1 MKFPIAGFAGT
12 MCLISGMLV
21 GEPVPAFPADKDIV
35 QVQRDVAFLGDQ
47 VKMMQE
53 TVNSLLEKLAGQG
66 ALTQQTLDRVN
77 QIIMDNA
84 VAMKNV
90 TDQLAQ
96 QEQKLVTPLASMNS
110 KLDQVVTQVGTTQDN
125 LSDLN
130 SRIGRLEQR
139 IVDLENAVKVMQAP
153 PVPPP
158 TQGGPPP
165 GVTAQGLF
173 QSASGDQLSGKSD
186 LALQEYRDYLKYFG
200 DTDTAAA
207 AQFHIGEILLSQGNA
222 DDAIQA
228 FDTVVDQFPKSSKAP
243 DALYLKAQA
252 LQKQGKRAQATQ
264 VLNKLI
270 RQYPDS
276 DAAQNAKSELPRPA
290 RRPGQ
295 K

>member
-1 MKFPIAGFAGT
+1 MKFPTAGFVGT
-12 MCLISGMLV
+12 MCLISGVLV
-21 GEPVPAFPADKDIV
+21 RGPVPAFAADKEIV
-35 QVQRDVAFLGDQ
+35 EVQRDVAFLGDQ
-47 VKMMQE
+47 VKMLQN

-66 ALTQQTLDRVN
+66 VLTQQTLDRVN

-90 TDQLAQ
+90 TDQLDQ
-96 QEQKLVTPLASMNS
+96 QQQKLVAPLASVNS
-110 KLDQVVTQVGTTQDN
+110 KLDQVATQVATTQDN

-130 SRIGRLEQR
+130 SRLGRLEQR

-153 PVPPP
+153 AAPPP

-173 QSASGDQLSGKSD
+173 QNASGDQLSGKSD
-186 LALQEYRDYLKYFG
+186 LALHEYQDYLKYFG
-200 DTDTAAA
+200 DTDTAAS
-207 AQFHIGEILLSQGNA
+207 AQFHIGEILLSQGNV

-243 DALYLKAQA
+243 DALYLKAHA

-264 VLNKLI
+264 VLNRLI